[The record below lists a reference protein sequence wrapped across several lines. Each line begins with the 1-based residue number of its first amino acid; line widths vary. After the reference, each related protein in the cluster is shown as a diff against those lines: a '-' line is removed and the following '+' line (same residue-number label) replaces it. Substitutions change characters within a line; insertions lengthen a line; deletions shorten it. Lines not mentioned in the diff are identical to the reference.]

1 MFFKKREKIKHIYII
16 LVIKRVTSSKT
27 DRIAGLMIRTLE
39 IIQLPEKHVL
49 HIIYM
54 LGVLYEE
61 SSCTI
66 SVGQWLPVA
75 IILFIVS
82 YLTNSV

>member
-16 LVIKRVTSSKT
+16 LVIKRVTSRKT

-66 SVGQWLPVA
+66 SVGQ
-75 IILFIVS
+75 
-82 YLTNSV
+82 

>member
-66 SVGQWLPVA
+66 SVGQ
-75 IILFIVS
+75 
-82 YLTNSV
+82 